1 MPSKLKGNCHNK
13 NITATVSVNLKFEST
28 HLEVHLNVIRVRK
41 IILKESDNFPIK
53 KSINVY
59 FKL

>member
-1 MPSKLKGNCHNK
+1 MPSKLKGNYHNK
-13 NITATVSVNLKFEST
+13 NITAVVSINLKFEST